1 MFSVA
6 KSSASGI
13 WSSFILGSLDKEEKE
28 NEINKLKNEINRL
41 EIMIEDSKNSYEQ
54 MLDKT
59 TQSIQ
64 DFIKSAESK
73 KNFQ

>member
-1 MFSVA
+1 
-6 KSSASGI
+6 
-13 WSSFILGSLDKEEKE
+13 
-28 NEINKLKNEINRL
+28 
-41 EIMIEDSKNSYEQ
+41 MIEDSKNSYEQ

-59 TQSIQ
+59 PQSIQ

>member
-1 MFSVA
+1 
-6 KSSASGI
+6 
-13 WSSFILGSLDKEEKE
+13 
-28 NEINKLKNEINRL
+28 
-41 EIMIEDSKNSYEQ
+41 MIEDSKNSYEQ